1 MVLSPRASVD
11 EPALDLRSPPHS
23 ADRVRFAS
31 SHYLPGLDE
40 ADDEAPTQRISAIR
54 LGPADNSDEDD
65 GLTHSDEQA
74 PSPAPAT
81 PSAPRTEGVYPATS
95 PVANY
100 GPRAGVP
107 STASLANKSR
117 QAASADPLAAGPPD
131 LSPSFNSFAA
141 LGAGRMDAR
150 PSIPQPSQR
159 ALDARL
165 RR

>member
-1 MVLSPRASVD
+1 MVLSPVD
-11 EPALDLRSPPHS
+11 NPALDLRSPPHS

-31 SHYLPGLDE
+31 AHYLPGLDE
-40 ADDEAPTQRISAIR
+40 GDDEAPTKRISAIR
-54 LGPADNSDEDD
+54 LGPAADDSDEDASS
-65 GLTHSDEQA
+65 THSNDQ
-74 PSPAPAT
+74 PLSPAPAT